1 MLPLQ
6 KSWSV
11 HAHHHVVI
19 QDLKFWVPS
28 LVKWTMAPSH
38 ISIGFLP
45 LFPEFIFQSAS
56 VATKQ
61 ARLAEL
67 VGALKEEEEPE
78 GEVIGDES
86 TGS

>member
-1 MLPLQ
+1 M
-6 KSWSV
+6 

-19 QDLKFWVPS
+19 QDLKFQVPT

-38 ISIGFLP
+38 ISIGILL
-45 LFPEFIFQSAS
+45 LFPKFLLQSAL

-61 ARLAEL
+61 AHLAEL
-67 VGALKEEEEPE
+67 VGALKEEEEEEPE